1 MAFIGDEM
9 NARRHVCNLR
19 LIRKLFLT
27 RENKVQATNLLCQMT
42 DPLMNLTLGA
52 GVANLPLLTTIAAAF
67 AAAWALGLV
76 SQKLKLSPIVGYLLA
91 GVVIGPH
98 TPGFAGDVS
107 LAQQLAEIGVILLMF
122 GVGLHFHLK
131 DLLAVKNVAIPG
143 AIGQSLLATVAAVAI
158 FMAMGWS
165 IKSGV
170 VLGMAMA
177 VASTVV
183 LLRVL
188 MDRAMLNTSHGHV
201 AVGWLIVED
210 ILTVLLLVL
219 VPLFAVDPTGAA
231 TSNGGGLATIAI
243 ALGKLVLM
251 VIVVFVIGSKV
262 VPWLLTM
269 VAKLRSSELF
279 TLTVLVFS
287 IAIAVGA
294 AAVFGA
300 SVALGAFLAGMVVA
314 QSKVSHQAAADALPM
329 RHAFAV
335 LFFVSVGMLLDPAFL
350 IREPL
355 LVAAGLAVVLIVKP
369 IAALLIVA
377 ICGYPVRTALTV
389 ALGLAQIGEFSFI
402 VGQAALQHNLMP
414 EAGMQVLV
422 ASAMVSITLNPM
434 LFRSIDKIE
443 AAIRKMPWLWN
454 ILNYRH
460 ARRTAGLN
468 AQGES
473 LATASDRPLAIIAG
487 YGPVGRVVDAMLR
500 DAKLDTVIIDMN
512 IATIQGLAKS
522 GRAALYG
529 DATQPAILE
538 QAGIAKASQ
547 LIVTLPNVE
556 GLSSLVLHARELN
569 PNVEVIVR
577 TRYLADGES
586 LRIAGATHIVFDEGE
601 TGIALAR
608 YALERRKVDPVMMD
622 RVLTAIRKTWKMSVS
637 SQKSAATPSETPA
650 ASA

>member
-1 MAFIGDEM
+1 MTDAFI
-9 NARRHVCNLR
+9 
-19 LIRKLFLT
+19 T
-27 RENKVQATNLLCQMT
+27 
-42 DPLMNLTLGA
+42 LTLGA
-52 GVANLPLLTTIAAAF
+52 GVANLPLLTTIAAGF
-67 AAAWALGLV
+67 AAAWVLGLL
-76 SQKLKLSPIVGYLLA
+76 SQRLKLSPIVGYLLA

-122 GVGLHFHLK
+122 GVGLHFHLN

-143 AIGQSLLATVAAVAI
+143 ALGQSLLATVAAVAI
-158 FMAMGWS
+158 FMAMGWTM
-165 IKSGV
+165 KSGV

-188 MDRAMLNTSHGHV
+188 MDRSMLNTSHGHV

-219 VPLFAVDPTGAA
+219 LPLFAVDPTGA
-231 TSNGGGLATIAI
+231 TTPGGSGLTTIAV

-251 VIVVFVIGSKV
+251 VVVVYVIGSKV

-269 VAKLRSSELF
+269 VAKLRSAELF

-335 LFFVSVGMLLDPAFL
+335 LFFVSVGMLLDPAFI

-355 LVAAGLAVVLIVKP
+355 LVAAALCVVLIVKP
-369 IAALLIVA
+369 LAAMLIVA

-422 ASAMVSITLNPM
+422 ASAIVSITLNPM
-434 LFRSIDKIE
+434 LFRSIDGIE
-443 AAIRKMPWLWN
+443 HTFRKMPWLWN
-454 ILNYRH
+454 ILNARH
-460 ARRTAGLN
+460 AKRTAGLN
-468 AQGES
+468 AKGQS
-473 LATASDRPLAIIAG
+473 LAASSDRPLAIIAG

-512 IATIQGLAKS
+512 VATVESLAKT

-538 QAGIAKASQ
+538 EAGIDKASY
-547 LIVTLPNVE
+547 LIVTLPSVE
-556 GLSSLVLHARELN
+556 GLTTLVLHARELN
-569 PNVEVIVR
+569 PNIEVIVR
-577 TRYLADGES
+577 TRYLADGDG
-586 LRIAGATHIVFDEGE
+586 LRAAGATHVVFDEGE
-601 TGIALAR
+601 TGVALAR
-608 YALERRKVDPVMMD
+608 YALERRRIEPAMMN
-622 RVLTAIRKTWKMSVS
+622 RVLAAIRTTWKMTLPAPVS
-637 SQKSAATPSETPA
+637 AKSAVAPA
-650 ASA
+650 ADAAVPAPPGEATTKPINS

>member
-1 MAFIGDEM
+1 
-9 NARRHVCNLR
+9 
-19 LIRKLFLT
+19 
-27 RENKVQATNLLCQMT
+27 
-42 DPLMNLTLGA
+42 MNLTLGA

>member
-1 MAFIGDEM
+1 
-9 NARRHVCNLR
+9 
-19 LIRKLFLT
+19 
-27 RENKVQATNLLCQMT
+27 MT
-42 DPLMNLTLGA
+42 DPFISLTLGA
-52 GVANLPLLTTIAAAF
+52 SVANLPLLTTIAAGF
-67 AAAWALGLV
+67 AAAWVLGLL

-91 GVVIGPH
+91 GVVIGPY

-158 FMAMGWS
+158 FMAMGWT
-165 IKSGV
+165 IKSGI

-188 MDRAMLNTSHGHV
+188 MDRSMLNTSHGHV

-219 VPLFAVDPTGAA
+219 VPLFAVDPTGAT
-231 TSNGGGLATIAI
+231 TSSGGTFATIAI

-262 VPWLLTM
+262 VPWLLTI

-335 LFFVSVGMLLDPAFL
+335 LFFVSVGMLLDPAFI

-355 LVAAGLAVVLIVKP
+355 LVAAGLVVVLIVKP

-434 LFRSIDKIE
+434 LFRSIDGFE
-443 AAIRKMPWLWN
+443 NAIRKMSWLWN
-454 ILNYRH
+454 ILNARH
-460 ARRTAGLN
+460 AKRTAGLN
-468 AQGES
+468 AKGQT
-473 LATASDRPLAIIAG
+473 LAAASERPLAIIAG

-512 IATIQGLAKS
+512 VATVESLAKS

-529 DATQPAILE
+529 DATQTAILE
-538 QAGIAKASQ
+538 EAGIVKASY
-547 LIVTLPNVE
+547 LIVTLPGID

-569 PNVEVIVR
+569 PNIEVIVR
-577 TRYLADGES
+577 TRYLADGDG
-586 LRIAGATHIVFDEGE
+586 LRAAGATHVVFDEGE
-601 TGIALAR
+601 TGVALAR
-608 YALERRKVDPVMMD
+608 YALERRKIDSAMMD
-622 RVLTAIRKTWKMSVS
+622 RVLAAIRKTWKMTSVS
-637 SQKSAATPSETPA
+637 TESGKPAMSSVPSAAAQSPSAPSTQPGDA
-650 ASA
+650 